1 MAQITDILL
10 ADLKPNGT
18 VRIVFVAFVGA
29 CHLQI
34 ADKSNSR
41 EGEEPESNG
50 PLSVDDSNSRG
61 WVMLL
66 CGMRLCLS

>member
-18 VRIVFVAFVGA
+18 VRIVFVGFVGA

-34 ADKSNSR
+34 TGKSINW
-41 EGEEPESNG
+41 EESNG

>member
-34 ADKSNSR
+34 TDKSNSR
-41 EGEEPESNG
+41 EEPESNS